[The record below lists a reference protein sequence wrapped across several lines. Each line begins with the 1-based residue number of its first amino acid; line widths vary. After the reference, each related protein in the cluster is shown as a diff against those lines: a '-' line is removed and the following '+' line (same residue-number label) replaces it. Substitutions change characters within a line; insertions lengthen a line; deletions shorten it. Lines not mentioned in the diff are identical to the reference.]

1 METFMASSPP
11 AWNAEIPAPRDRSEG
26 GSDMESDDDDDLD
39 IQDIPNAHFDVLDT
53 SRSTGESKLDSRV
66 ADDRTS
72 NATSGCHRSERPGE
86 SVAQTKMAL
95 RYPIALPTH
104 GSHVGDL
111 QIARSAWDGM
121 EKEEGHC
128 LARYRNSTREQRVL
142 VGGGADSRCLYG
154 TDWE

>member
-53 SRSTGESKLDSRV
+53 SRSTGKSYSESRV

-72 NATSGCHRSERPGE
+72 NATSGSHCSERSGE
-86 SVAQTKMAL
+86 G
-95 RYPIALPTH
+95 IA
-104 GSHVGDL
+104 
-111 QIARSAWDGM
+111 
-121 EKEEGHC
+121 
-128 LARYRNSTREQRVL
+128 
-142 VGGGADSRCLYG
+142 
-154 TDWE
+154 

>member
-53 SRSTGESKLDSRV
+53 SRSTGKLSLNSLV
-66 ADDRTS
+66 ADDRTT
-72 NATSGCHRSERPGE
+72 NAASGCHCPKRPGE
-86 SVAQTKMAL
+86 GIAKTKMAF
-95 RYPIALPTH
+95 RNSIPVPTH
-104 GSHVGDL
+104 GSHAGDL

-128 LARYRNSTREQRVL
+128 LA
-142 VGGGADSRCLYG
+142 
-154 TDWE
+154 

>member
-53 SRSTGESKLDSRV
+53 SRSTGESYLNNRV

-72 NATSGCHRSERPGE
+72 NATSGCHRPKRPGE
-86 SVAQTKMAL
+86 S
-95 RYPIALPTH
+95 IA
-104 GSHVGDL
+104 
-111 QIARSAWDGM
+111 
-121 EKEEGHC
+121 
-128 LARYRNSTREQRVL
+128 
-142 VGGGADSRCLYG
+142 
-154 TDWE
+154 